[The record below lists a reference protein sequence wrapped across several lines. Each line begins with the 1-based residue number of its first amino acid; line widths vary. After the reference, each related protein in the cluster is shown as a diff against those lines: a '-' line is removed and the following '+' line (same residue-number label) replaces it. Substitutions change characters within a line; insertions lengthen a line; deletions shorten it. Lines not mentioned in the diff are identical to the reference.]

1 MKLTPAMKI
10 ILAVAAICIAI
21 TLITTNNIATVMV
34 LHGLNTTPAVAT
46 QGSNTQQGTVDNSN
60 QGGGY
65 VDNSASV
72 NTNTNTSTG
81 TDANTSTST
90 DTNNN
95 TATTPSGNTSN
106 TGNAGN
112 TGNTGNTNNGGNAG
126 SNDAGASA
134 GKNDKASVVAE
145 FNKAINSVKTSAK
158 EVKQLNVTNYLGG
171 TPTIPG
177 ALNSIY
183 GMLGGDDWLDGMLQD
198 NSQGEATYAGADIKA
213 KFPVE
218 GEDYASKLTAEDVA
232 KAERSEANGVV
243 TITIET
249 VPDAKSDSVKH
260 GDGHAPKAFN
270 VILPGI
276 VNDNI
281 PGIATSLVGTAT
293 MEYPASTIVVK
304 IDKATGNVISA
315 DYDLKWTI
323 NFDKLGAIIPLAT
336 KASYTVTY

>member
-10 ILAVAAICIAI
+10 ILAVAAICIAV

-34 LHGLNTTPAVAT
+34 LYGLNTTPAVAT
-46 QGSNTQQGTVDNSN
+46 GNVQQGTVQ
-60 QGGGY
+60 QGGT
-65 VDNSASV
+65 VS
-72 NTNTNTSTG
+72 
-81 TDANTSTST
+81 
-90 DTNNN
+90 
-95 TATTPSGNTSN
+95 
-106 TGNAGN
+106 GN
-112 TGNTGNTNNGGNAG
+112 TGNTGDTGNTGTVTPTPDATQPSGGSTTPTPTQPSGNSG
-126 SNDAGASA
+126 SSSSSSSSSSTDDKKPADNSGATTN
-134 GKNDKASVVAE
+134 KNDKAAVVEE

-158 EVKQLNVTNYLGG
+158 SVQQKNVTNYLAA
-171 TPTIPG
+171 TPTIPS
-177 ALNSIY
+177 ALGFIY
-183 GMLGGDDWLDGMLQD
+183 KTLGEDEWLDGMLQD
-198 NSQGEATYAGADIKA
+198 NSQGEATYTGADIKA

-218 GEDYASKLTAEDVA
+218 GEDYASKLTEADVA

-249 VPDAKSDSVKH
+249 IPDAKSDSVKH

-281 PGIATSLVGTAT
+281 PGAAASLVGTAT

-323 NFDKLGAIIPLAT
+323 NFDKLGAIIPLGT

>member
-34 LHGLNTTPAVAT
+34 LYGINSTPTAAT
-46 QGSNTQQGTVDNSN
+46 QGTNTQQGTADSGN
-60 QGGGY
+60 QGGY
-65 VDNSASV
+65 VDNSTS
-72 NTNTNTSTG
+72 TNTNTSAN
-81 TDANTSTST
+81 TDASTST
-90 DTNNN
+90 DTNNS
-95 TATTPSGNTSN
+95 TASTPSGSTSSNNNSNANNNAN
-106 TGNAGN
+106 TGKPSG
-112 TGNTGNTNNGGNAG
+112 
-126 SNDAGASA
+126 DASA
-134 GKNDKASVVAE
+134 STGKNDKASVVEE

-158 EVKQLNVTNYLGG
+158 EVKQKNVTNYLGG
-171 TPTIPG
+171 TPTIPT
-177 ALNSIY
+177 ALSGIY
-183 GMLGGDDWLDGMLQD
+183 KMLGGDEWLDGMLQD
-198 NSQGEATYAGADIKA
+198 NSQGEATYSGADIKA

-218 GEDYASKLTAEDVA
+218 GEDYASKLTADDVA

-249 VPDAKSDSVKH
+249 IPDAKSDSVKH

-281 PGIATSLVGTAT
+281 PSIATSLVGTAT
-293 MEYPASTIVVK
+293 MDYPASTIVVK

>member
-34 LHGLNTTPAVAT
+34 LYGLNTTPAVAT

-81 TDANTSTST
+81 TDANTSTN
-90 DTNNN
+90 TNNN
-95 TATTPSGNTSN
+95 TATTPSGSTSTDN
-106 TGNAGN
+106 NSNSGN
-112 TGNTGNTNNGGNAG
+112 NNADAQKPSGDANA
-126 SNDAGASA
+126 ST

-145 FNKAINSVKTSAK
+145 FNKAINTVKTNAK
-158 EVKQLNVTNYLGG
+158 EVKQKNVTNYLAAS
-171 TPTIPG
+171 PTIPS
-177 ALNSIY
+177 ALGFIY
-183 GMLGGDDWLDGMLQD
+183 KTLGEDEWLDGMLQD
-198 NSQGEATYAGADIKA
+198 NSQGEATYTGADIKA

-218 GEDYASKLTAEDVA
+218 GEDYASKLTEADVA
-232 KAERSEANGVV
+232 KADRSEANGVV

-249 VPDAKSDSVKH
+249 IPDAKSDTVKH

-281 PGIATSLVGTAT
+281 PSVATSLVGTAT

-323 NFDKLGAIIPLAT
+323 NFDKLGAVIPLGT

>member
-34 LHGLNTTPAVAT
+34 LYGINSTPTVAT
-46 QGSNTQQGTVDNSN
+46 QSGNNTQQGTASNNN

-81 TDANTSTST
+81 TDANTSTNTNTNSST
-90 DTNNN
+90 S
-95 TATTPSGNTSN
+95 TTPSGNAS
-106 TGNAGN
+106 
-112 TGNTGNTNNGGNAG
+112 NTGNTNNTGNTSNAGNAG
-126 SNDAGASA
+126 SNDAGAST

-145 FNKAINSVKTSAK
+145 FNKAINTVKTNAK
-158 EVKQLNVTNYLGG
+158 EVKQKNVTNYLAAS
-171 TPTIPG
+171 PTIPS
-177 ALNSIY
+177 ALGFIY
-183 GMLGGDDWLDGMLQD
+183 KTLGEDEWLDSMLQD
-198 NSQGEATYAGADIKA
+198 NSQGEATYTGADIKA

-218 GEDYASKLTAEDVA
+218 GEDYASKLTEADVA

-249 VPDAKSDSVKH
+249 IPDAKSDSVKH

-281 PGIATSLVGTAT
+281 PGAAASLVGTAT

-323 NFDKLGAIIPLAT
+323 NFDKLGAIIPLGT

>member
-81 TDANTSTST
+81 TNTNTS
-90 DTNNN
+90 TNNN
-95 TATTPSGNTSN
+95 TATTPSGSTNTDNNSN
-106 TGNAGN
+106 SANNNADAQKPSGDA
-112 TGNTGNTNNGGNAG
+112 NA
-126 SNDAGASA
+126 ST

-145 FNKAINSVKTSAK
+145 FNKAINTVKTNAK
-158 EVKQLNVTNYLGG
+158 EVKQKNVTNYLAAS
-171 TPTIPG
+171 PTIPS
-177 ALNSIY
+177 ALGFIY
-183 GMLGGDDWLDGMLQD
+183 KTLGEDEWLDGMLQD
-198 NSQGEATYAGADIKA
+198 NSQGEATYTGADIKA

-218 GEDYASKLTAEDVA
+218 GEDYASKLTEADVA
-232 KAERSEANGVV
+232 KADRSEANGVV

-249 VPDAKSDSVKH
+249 IPDAKSDSVKH

-281 PGIATSLVGTAT
+281 PGAAASLVGTAT

-323 NFDKLGAIIPLAT
+323 NFDKLGAIIPLGT

>member
-34 LHGLNTTPAVAT
+34 LFGLNSTPAVAI

-81 TDANTSTST
+81 TDANTSTN
-90 DTNNN
+90 TNNN
-95 TATTPSGNTSN
+95 TATTPSGSTSTDN
-106 TGNAGN
+106 NSNSANNNAEAQKPSGDA
-112 TGNTGNTNNGGNAG
+112 NA
-126 SNDAGASA
+126 ST

-145 FNKAINSVKTSAK
+145 FNKAINTVKTNAK
-158 EVKQLNVTNYLGG
+158 EVKQKNVTNYLAAS
-171 TPTIPG
+171 PTIPS
-177 ALNSIY
+177 ALGFIY
-183 GMLGGDDWLDGMLQD
+183 KTLGEDEWLDGMLQD
-198 NSQGEATYAGADIKA
+198 NSQGEATYTGADIKA

-218 GEDYASKLTAEDVA
+218 GEDYASKLTEADVA

-249 VPDAKSDSVKH
+249 IPDAKSDSVKH

-281 PGIATSLVGTAT
+281 PGAAASLVGTAT

-323 NFDKLGAIIPLAT
+323 NFDKLGAIIPLGT

>member
-10 ILAVAAICIAI
+10 ILAVAAICIAV

-34 LHGLNTTPAVAT
+34 LYGLNTTPAVAT
-46 QGSNTQQGTVDNSN
+46 GNVQQGTVQ
-60 QGGGY
+60 QGGT
-65 VDNSASV
+65 VS
-72 NTNTNTSTG
+72 
-81 TDANTSTST
+81 
-90 DTNNN
+90 
-95 TATTPSGNTSN
+95 
-106 TGNAGN
+106 GN
-112 TGNTGNTNNGGNAG
+112 TGNTGDTGNTGTVTPTPDATQPSGGSTTPTPTQPSDNSG
-126 SNDAGASA
+126 SSGSSSSTDDKKPADNSGATTN
-134 GKNDKASVVAE
+134 KNDKAAVVEE
-145 FNKAINSVKTSAK
+145 FNKAINTVKTNAK
-158 EVKQLNVTNYLGG
+158 EVKQKNVTNYLAAS
-171 TPTIPG
+171 PTIPS
-177 ALNSIY
+177 ALGFIY
-183 GMLGGDDWLDGMLQD
+183 KTLGEDEWLDGMLQD
-198 NSQGEATYAGADIKA
+198 NSQGEATYTGADIKA

-218 GEDYASKLTAEDVA
+218 GEDYASKLTEADVA

-249 VPDAKSDSVKH
+249 IPDAKSDAVKH

-281 PGIATSLVGTAT
+281 PGAAASLVGTAT

-323 NFDKLGAIIPLAT
+323 NFDKLGAVIPLGT
-336 KASYTVTY
+336 KASYTVSYK

>member
-65 VDNSASV
+65 VDNSGSQNNTV
-72 NTNTNTSTG
+72 TPDTTQPSGSTDNTGNTNTN
-81 TDANTSTST
+81 
-90 DTNNN
+90 DTNANN
-95 TATTPSGNTSN
+95 T
-106 TGNAGN
+106 N
-112 TGNTGNTNNGGNAG
+112 TGNTGNTGNAG

-145 FNKAINSVKTSAK
+145 FNKAINTVKTKAK
-158 EVKQLNVTNYLGG
+158 EVKQKNVTNYLAAS
-171 TPTIPG
+171 PTIPS
-177 ALNSIY
+177 ALGIIY
-183 GMLGGDDWLDGMLQD
+183 KTLGEDEWLDGMLQD
-198 NSQGEATYAGADIKA
+198 NSQGEATYTGADIKA

-218 GEDYASKLTAEDVA
+218 GEDYASKLTEADVA

-249 VPDAKSDSVKH
+249 IPDAKSDSVKH

-281 PGIATSLVGTAT
+281 PSIATSLVGTAT

-323 NFDKLGAIIPLAT
+323 NFDKLGAIIPLGT
-336 KASYTVTY
+336 KASYTVAY

>member
-34 LHGLNTTPAVAT
+34 LYGLNTTPAVAT

-81 TDANTSTST
+81 TDANTSTN
-90 DTNNN
+90 TNNN
-95 TATTPSGNTSN
+95 TATTPSGSTSTDN
-106 TGNAGN
+106 NSNSANNNADAQKPSGDA
-112 TGNTGNTNNGGNAG
+112 NA
-126 SNDAGASA
+126 ST

-145 FNKAINSVKTSAK
+145 FNKAINTVKTNAK
-158 EVKQLNVTNYLGG
+158 EVKQKNVTNYLAAS
-171 TPTIPG
+171 PTIPS
-177 ALNSIY
+177 ALGFIY
-183 GMLGGDDWLDGMLQD
+183 KTLGEDEWLDGMLQD
-198 NSQGEATYAGADIKA
+198 NSQGEATYTGADIKA

-218 GEDYASKLTAEDVA
+218 GEDYASKLTEADVA

-249 VPDAKSDSVKH
+249 IPDAKSDSVKH

-281 PGIATSLVGTAT
+281 PGVAASLVGTAT

-323 NFDKLGAIIPLAT
+323 NFDKLSAIIPLGT

>member
-34 LHGLNTTPAVAT
+34 LFGLNSTPVASTGTQSQAVV
-46 QGSNTQQGTVDNSN
+46 QQQGTVN
-60 QGGGY
+60 QGGT
-65 VDNSASV
+65 V
-72 NTNTNTSTG
+72 
-81 TDANTSTST
+81 
-90 DTNNN
+90 
-95 TATTPSGNTSN
+95 SGDS
-106 TGNAGN
+106 GNAGTVTPTPDATQPSGGDN
-112 TGNTGNTNNGGNAG
+112 TTPTQPSGNAG
-126 SNDAGASA
+126 STGTTDDKKPAD
-134 GKNDKASVVAE
+134 KNDGSTTAKSEKAEIVE
-145 FNKAINSVKTSAK
+145 YFNKSVNSVKTSAK
-158 EVKQLNVTNYLGG
+158 EVKQSNVTNYLGG
-171 TPTIPG
+171 TPTIPS
-177 ALNSIY
+177 ALNGIY
-183 GMLGGDDWLDGMLQD
+183 KMLGGDSWLDGMLQD
-198 NSQGEATYAGADIKA
+198 NSQGEATYTGADIKA

-218 GEDYASKLTAEDVA
+218 GEDYASKLTEADVA
-232 KAERSEANGVV
+232 KATRTEANGVY

-281 PGIATSLVGTAT
+281 PSVATSLVGTAT
-293 MEYPASTIVVK
+293 MEYPASTIVLKV
-304 IDKATGNVISA
+304 DKATGNVISA

>member
-34 LHGLNTTPAVAT
+34 LFGLNSTPAVAT

-81 TDANTSTST
+81 TDANTSTN
-90 DTNNN
+90 TNNN
-95 TATTPSGNTSN
+95 TATTPSGSTSTDN
-106 TGNAGN
+106 NSNSANNNADAQKPSGDA
-112 TGNTGNTNNGGNAG
+112 NA
-126 SNDAGASA
+126 ST

-145 FNKAINSVKTSAK
+145 FNKAINTVKTNAK
-158 EVKQLNVTNYLGG
+158 EVKQKNVTNYLAAS
-171 TPTIPG
+171 PTIPS
-177 ALNSIY
+177 ALGFIY
-183 GMLGGDDWLDGMLQD
+183 KTLGEDEWLDGMLQD
-198 NSQGEATYAGADIKA
+198 NSQGEATYTGADIKA

-218 GEDYASKLTAEDVA
+218 GEDYASKLTEADVA
-232 KAERSEANGVV
+232 KADRSEANGVV

-249 VPDAKSDSVKH
+249 IPDAKSDSVKH

-281 PGIATSLVGTAT
+281 PGAAASLVGTAT

-323 NFDKLGAIIPLAT
+323 NFDKLGAIIPLGT

>member
-46 QGSNTQQGTVDNSN
+46 QGNNTQQGTVDNSN

-81 TDANTSTST
+81 TDANASTST
-90 DTNNN
+90 NTNSS
-95 TATTPSGNTSN
+95 TSTTPSGNAS
-106 TGNAGN
+106 
-112 TGNTGNTNNGGNAG
+112 NTGNTNNTGNTSNAGNAG
-126 SNDAGASA
+126 SNDAGAST

-145 FNKAINSVKTSAK
+145 FNKAINTVKTNAK
-158 EVKQLNVTNYLGG
+158 EVKQKNVTNYLAAS
-171 TPTIPG
+171 PTIPS
-177 ALNSIY
+177 ALGFIY
-183 GMLGGDDWLDGMLQD
+183 KTSGEDEWLDGMLQD
-198 NSQGEATYAGADIKA
+198 NSQGEATYTGADIKA

-218 GEDYASKLTAEDVA
+218 GEDYASKLTEADVA
-232 KAERSEANGVV
+232 KADRSEANGVV

-249 VPDAKSDSVKH
+249 IPDAKSDSVKH

-281 PGIATSLVGTAT
+281 PGAAASLVGTAT

-323 NFDKLGAIIPLAT
+323 NFDKLGAIIPLGT

>member
-81 TDANTSTST
+81 TDANTST
-90 DTNNN
+90 NNN
-95 TATTPSGNTSN
+95 TATTPSGSTNTDNNSN
-106 TGNAGN
+106 SANNNADAQKPSGDA
-112 TGNTGNTNNGGNAG
+112 NA
-126 SNDAGASA
+126 ST
-134 GKNDKASVVAE
+134 GKNDKVSVVAE
-145 FNKAINSVKTSAK
+145 FNKAINTVKTNAK
-158 EVKQLNVTNYLGG
+158 EVKQKNVTNYLAAS
-171 TPTIPG
+171 PTIPS
-177 ALNSIY
+177 ALGFIY
-183 GMLGGDDWLDGMLQD
+183 KTLGEDEWLDGMLQD
-198 NSQGEATYAGADIKA
+198 NSQGEATYTGADIKA

-218 GEDYASKLTAEDVA
+218 GEDYASKLTEADVA

-249 VPDAKSDSVKH
+249 IPDAKSDSVKH

-281 PGIATSLVGTAT
+281 PGAAASLVGTAT

-323 NFDKLGAIIPLAT
+323 NFDKLGAIIPLGT

>member
-46 QGSNTQQGTVDNSN
+46 QGNNTQSTVDNSN

-90 DTNNN
+90 NTNTNSS
-95 TATTPSGNTSN
+95 TSTTPSGNAS
-106 TGNAGN
+106 
-112 TGNTGNTNNGGNAG
+112 NTGNTNNTGNTSNAGNAG
-126 SNDAGASA
+126 SNDAGAST

-145 FNKAINSVKTSAK
+145 FNKAINTVKTNAK
-158 EVKQLNVTNYLGG
+158 EVKQKNVTNYLGG

-177 ALNSIY
+177 ALNGIY
-183 GMLGGDDWLDGMLQD
+183 GMLGGDEWLDGMLQD
-198 NSQGEATYAGADIKA
+198 NSQGEATYTGADIKA

-218 GEDYASKLTAEDVA
+218 GEDYASKLTEADVA

-249 VPDAKSDSVKH
+249 IPDAKSDSVKH

-281 PGIATSLVGTAT
+281 PSIATSLVGTAT

-336 KASYTVTY
+336 KASYTVAY

>member
-90 DTNNN
+90 NTNTNSS
-95 TATTPSGNTSN
+95 TSTTPSGNAS
-106 TGNAGN
+106 
-112 TGNTGNTNNGGNAG
+112 NTGNTNNTGNTSNAGNAG
-126 SNDAGASA
+126 SNDAGAST

-145 FNKAINSVKTSAK
+145 FNKAINTVKTNAK
-158 EVKQLNVTNYLGG
+158 EVKQKNVTNYLAAS
-171 TPTIPG
+171 PTIPS
-177 ALNSIY
+177 ALGFIY
-183 GMLGGDDWLDGMLQD
+183 KTLGEDEWLDGMLQD
-198 NSQGEATYAGADIKA
+198 NSQGEATYTGADIKA

-218 GEDYASKLTAEDVA
+218 GEDYASKLTEADVA

-249 VPDAKSDSVKH
+249 IPDAKSDSVKH

-281 PGIATSLVGTAT
+281 PGAAASLVGTAT

-323 NFDKLGAIIPLAT
+323 NFDKLGAIIPLGT

>member
-81 TDANTSTST
+81 TDANTSTN
-90 DTNNN
+90 TNNN
-95 TATTPSGNTSN
+95 TATTPSGSTSTDN
-106 TGNAGN
+106 NSNSANNNADAQKPSGDA
-112 TGNTGNTNNGGNAG
+112 NA
-126 SNDAGASA
+126 ST

-145 FNKAINSVKTSAK
+145 FNKAINTVKTNAK
-158 EVKQLNVTNYLGG
+158 EVKQKNVTNYLAAS
-171 TPTIPG
+171 PTIPS
-177 ALNSIY
+177 ALGFIY
-183 GMLGGDDWLDGMLQD
+183 KTLGEDEWLDGMLQD
-198 NSQGEATYAGADIKA
+198 NSQGEATYTGADIKA

-218 GEDYASKLTAEDVA
+218 GEDYASKLTEADVA
-232 KAERSEANGVV
+232 KADRSEANGVV

-249 VPDAKSDSVKH
+249 IPDAKSDSVKH

-281 PGIATSLVGTAT
+281 PGAAASLVGTAT

-323 NFDKLGAIIPLAT
+323 NFDKLGAIIPLGT

>member
-34 LHGLNTTPAVAT
+34 LFGLNSTPVASTGTQSQAVV
-46 QGSNTQQGTVDNSN
+46 QQQGTVQQPSGTVSGDTGN
-60 QGGGY
+60 
-65 VDNSASV
+65 
-72 NTNTNTSTG
+72 TG
-81 TDANTSTST
+81 TVTPTPDATQPSGGATT
-90 DTNNN
+90 Q
-95 TATTPSGNTSN
+95 TTPSGNAS
-106 TGNAGN
+106 
-112 TGNTGNTNNGGNAG
+112 NTGNTNNTGNTSNAGNAG
-126 SNDAGASA
+126 SNDAGAST

-145 FNKAINSVKTSAK
+145 FNKAINTVKTNAK
-158 EVKQLNVTNYLGG
+158 EVKQKNVTNYLAAS
-171 TPTIPG
+171 PTIPS
-177 ALNSIY
+177 ALGFIY
-183 GMLGGDDWLDGMLQD
+183 KTLGEDEWLDGMLQD
-198 NSQGEATYAGADIKA
+198 NSQGEATYTGADIKA

-218 GEDYASKLTAEDVA
+218 GEDYASKLTEADVA

-249 VPDAKSDSVKH
+249 IPDAKSDSVKH

-281 PGIATSLVGTAT
+281 PGAAASLVGTAT

-323 NFDKLGAIIPLAT
+323 NFDKLGAIIPLGT

>member
-81 TDANTSTST
+81 TDANTST
-90 DTNNN
+90 NNN
-95 TATTPSGNTSN
+95 TATTPSGSTNTDNNSN
-106 TGNAGN
+106 SANNNADAQKPSGDA
-112 TGNTGNTNNGGNAG
+112 NA
-126 SNDAGASA
+126 ST

-145 FNKAINSVKTSAK
+145 FNKAINTVKTNAK
-158 EVKQLNVTNYLGG
+158 EVKQKNVTNYLAAS
-171 TPTIPG
+171 PTIPS
-177 ALNSIY
+177 ALGFIY
-183 GMLGGDDWLDGMLQD
+183 KTLGEDEWLDGMLQD
-198 NSQGEATYAGADIKA
+198 NSQGEATYTGADIKA

-218 GEDYASKLTAEDVA
+218 GEDYASKLTEADVS
-232 KAERSEANGVV
+232 KADRSEANGVV

-249 VPDAKSDSVKH
+249 IPDAKSDSVKH

-281 PGIATSLVGTAT
+281 PGAAASLVGTAT

-323 NFDKLGAIIPLAT
+323 NFDKLGAIIPLGT

>member
-34 LHGLNTTPAVAT
+34 LYGINSTPTVAT
-46 QGSNTQQGTVDNSN
+46 QSGNNTQQGTASNNN

-81 TDANTSTST
+81 TDANTST
-90 DTNNN
+90 NNN
-95 TATTPSGNTSN
+95 TATTPSGSTNTDNNSN
-106 TGNAGN
+106 SANNNADAQKPSGDA
-112 TGNTGNTNNGGNAG
+112 NA
-126 SNDAGASA
+126 SS

-145 FNKAINSVKTSAK
+145 FNKAINTVKTNAK
-158 EVKQLNVTNYLGG
+158 EVKQKNVTNYLAAS
-171 TPTIPG
+171 PTIPS
-177 ALNSIY
+177 ALGFIY
-183 GMLGGDDWLDGMLQD
+183 KTLGEDEWLDGMLQD
-198 NSQGEATYAGADIKA
+198 NSQGEATYTGADIKA

-218 GEDYASKLTAEDVA
+218 GEDYASKLTEADVA

-249 VPDAKSDSVKH
+249 IPDAKSDSVKH

-281 PGIATSLVGTAT
+281 PSIATSLVGTAT

-323 NFDKLGAIIPLAT
+323 NFDKLGAIIPLGT

>member
-1 MKLTPAMKI
+1 MEWDIMKLTPAMKI

-34 LHGLNTTPAVAT
+34 LFGLNSTPVASTGTVQQGTVVQQGGTTN
-46 QGSNTQQGTVDNSN
+46 QGGTVQQGGTVDNS
-60 QGGGY
+60 
-65 VDNSASV
+65 
-72 NTNTNTSTG
+72 TNTTPTPDATQPSGSTG
-81 TDANTSTST
+81 ST
-90 DTNNN
+90 
-95 TATTPSGNTSN
+95 GNTGSTGS
-106 TGNAGN
+106 TGNAGS
-112 TGNTGNTNNGGNAG
+112 TGTTDDKKPADNSGATTN
-126 SNDAGASA
+126 
-134 GKNDKASVVAE
+134 KNDKAAVVEE
-145 FNKAINSVKTSAK
+145 FNKAINTVKTNAK
-158 EVKQLNVTNYLGG
+158 EVKQKNVTNYLAAS
-171 TPTIPG
+171 PTIPS
-177 ALNSIY
+177 ALGFIY
-183 GMLGGDDWLDGMLQD
+183 KTLGEDEWLDGMLQD
-198 NSQGEATYAGADIKA
+198 NSQGEATYTGADIKA

-218 GEDYASKLTAEDVA
+218 GEDYASKLTEADVA

-249 VPDAKSDSVKH
+249 IPDAKSDSVKH

-281 PGIATSLVGTAT
+281 PGAAASLVGTAT

-323 NFDKLGAIIPLAT
+323 NFDKLGAIIPLGT

>member
-81 TDANTSTST
+81 TDANTST
-90 DTNNN
+90 NNN
-95 TATTPSGNTSN
+95 TATTPSGSTNTDNNSN
-106 TGNAGN
+106 SANNNADAQKPSGDA
-112 TGNTGNTNNGGNAG
+112 NA
-126 SNDAGASA
+126 ST

-145 FNKAINSVKTSAK
+145 FNKAINTVKTNAK
-158 EVKQLNVTNYLGG
+158 EVKQKNVTNYLAAS
-171 TPTIPG
+171 PTIPS
-177 ALNSIY
+177 ALGFIY
-183 GMLGGDDWLDGMLQD
+183 KTLGEDEWLDGMLQD
-198 NSQGEATYAGADIKA
+198 NSQGEATYTGADIKA

-218 GEDYASKLTAEDVA
+218 GEDYASKLTEADVA

-249 VPDAKSDSVKH
+249 IPDAKSDSVKH

-281 PGIATSLVGTAT
+281 PGAAASLVGTAT

-323 NFDKLGAIIPLAT
+323 NFDKLGAIIPLGT

>member
-34 LHGLNTTPAVAT
+34 LFGLNSTPAVAT

-81 TDANTSTST
+81 TDANTSTN
-90 DTNNN
+90 TNNN
-95 TATTPSGNTSN
+95 TATTPSGSTSTDN
-106 TGNAGN
+106 NSNSANNNADAQKPSGDA
-112 TGNTGNTNNGGNAG
+112 NA
-126 SNDAGASA
+126 ST

-145 FNKAINSVKTSAK
+145 FNKAINTVKTNAK
-158 EVKQLNVTNYLGG
+158 EVKQKNVTNYLAAS
-171 TPTIPG
+171 PTIPS
-177 ALNSIY
+177 ALGFIY
-183 GMLGGDDWLDGMLQD
+183 KTLGEDEWLDGMLQD
-198 NSQGEATYAGADIKA
+198 NSQGEATYTGADIKA

-218 GEDYASKLTAEDVA
+218 GEDYASKLTEADVA

-249 VPDAKSDSVKH
+249 IPDAKSDSVKH

-281 PGIATSLVGTAT
+281 PGAAASLVGTAT

-323 NFDKLGAIIPLAT
+323 NFDKLGAIIPLGT

>member
-46 QGSNTQQGTVDNSN
+46 QGGNTQQGTVDNSN

-90 DTNNN
+90 NNN
-95 TATTPSGNTSN
+95 TATTPSGSTNTDNNSN
-106 TGNAGN
+106 SANNNADAQKPSGDA
-112 TGNTGNTNNGGNAG
+112 NA
-126 SNDAGASA
+126 ST

-145 FNKAINSVKTSAK
+145 FNKAINTVKTNAK
-158 EVKQLNVTNYLGG
+158 EVKQKNVTNYLAAS
-171 TPTIPG
+171 PTIPS
-177 ALNSIY
+177 ALGFIY
-183 GMLGGDDWLDGMLQD
+183 KTLGEDEWLDGMLQD
-198 NSQGEATYAGADIKA
+198 NSQGEATYTGADIKA

-218 GEDYASKLTAEDVA
+218 GEDYASKLTEADVA

-249 VPDAKSDSVKH
+249 IPDAKSDSVKH

-281 PGIATSLVGTAT
+281 PGAAASLVGTAT

-323 NFDKLGAIIPLAT
+323 NFDKLGAIIPLGT

>member
-34 LHGLNTTPAVAT
+34 LYGINSTPTVAT
-46 QGSNTQQGTVDNSN
+46 QSGNNTQQGTASNNN

-81 TDANTSTST
+81 TDANTST
-90 DTNNN
+90 NNN
-95 TATTPSGNTSN
+95 TATTPSGSTNTDNNSN
-106 TGNAGN
+106 SANNNADAQKPSGDA
-112 TGNTGNTNNGGNAG
+112 NA
-126 SNDAGASA
+126 ST

-145 FNKAINSVKTSAK
+145 FNKAINTVKTNAK
-158 EVKQLNVTNYLGG
+158 EVKQKNVTNYLAAS
-171 TPTIPG
+171 PTIPS
-177 ALNSIY
+177 ALGFIY
-183 GMLGGDDWLDGMLQD
+183 KTLGEDEWLDGMLQD
-198 NSQGEATYAGADIKA
+198 NSQGEATYTGADIKA

-218 GEDYASKLTAEDVA
+218 GEDYASKLTEADVA

-249 VPDAKSDSVKH
+249 IPDAKSDSVKH

-281 PGIATSLVGTAT
+281 PSIATSLVGTAT

-323 NFDKLGAIIPLAT
+323 NFDKLGAIIPLGT

>member
-81 TDANTSTST
+81 TDANTST
-90 DTNNN
+90 NNN
-95 TATTPSGNTSN
+95 TATTPSGSTNTDNNSN
-106 TGNAGN
+106 SANNNADAQKPSGDA
-112 TGNTGNTNNGGNAG
+112 NA
-126 SNDAGASA
+126 ST

-145 FNKAINSVKTSAK
+145 FNKAINTVKTNAK
-158 EVKQLNVTNYLGG
+158 EVKQKNVTNYLAAS
-171 TPTIPG
+171 PTIPS
-177 ALNSIY
+177 ALGFIY
-183 GMLGGDDWLDGMLQD
+183 KTLGEDEWLDGMLQD
-198 NSQGEATYAGADIKA
+198 NSQGEATYTGADIKA

-218 GEDYASKLTAEDVA
+218 GEDYASKLTEADVA
-232 KAERSEANGVV
+232 KADRSEANGVV

-249 VPDAKSDSVKH
+249 IPDAKSDSVKH

-281 PGIATSLVGTAT
+281 PGAAASLVGTAT

-323 NFDKLGAIIPLAT
+323 NFDKLGAIIPLGT

>member
-81 TDANTSTST
+81 TDANTST
-90 DTNNN
+90 NNN
-95 TATTPSGNTSN
+95 TATTPSGSTNTDNNSN
-106 TGNAGN
+106 SANNNADAQKPSGDA
-112 TGNTGNTNNGGNAG
+112 NA
-126 SNDAGASA
+126 ST

-145 FNKAINSVKTSAK
+145 FNKAINTVKTNAK
-158 EVKQLNVTNYLGG
+158 EVKQKNVTNYLAAS
-171 TPTIPG
+171 PTIPSAHG
-177 ALNSIY
+177 FIY
-183 GMLGGDDWLDGMLQD
+183 KTLGEDEWLDGMLQD
-198 NSQGEATYAGADIKA
+198 NSQGEATYTGADIKA

-218 GEDYASKLTAEDVA
+218 GEDYASKLTEADVA
-232 KAERSEANGVV
+232 KADRSEANGVV

-249 VPDAKSDSVKH
+249 IPDAKSDSVKH

-281 PGIATSLVGTAT
+281 PGAAASLVGTAT

-323 NFDKLGAIIPLAT
+323 NFDKLGAIIPLGT

>member
-34 LHGLNTTPAVAT
+34 LYGINSTPTVAT
-46 QGSNTQQGTVDNSN
+46 QSGNNTQQGTASNNN

-81 TDANTSTST
+81 TDANTST
-90 DTNNN
+90 NNN
-95 TATTPSGNTSN
+95 TATTPSGSTNTDNNSN
-106 TGNAGN
+106 SANNNADAQKPSGDA
-112 TGNTGNTNNGGNAG
+112 NA
-126 SNDAGASA
+126 ST

-145 FNKAINSVKTSAK
+145 FNKAINSVKTNAK

-177 ALNSIY
+177 ALNGIY

-281 PGIATSLVGTAT
+281 PSIATSLVGTAT

>member
-46 QGSNTQQGTVDNSN
+46 QGNNTQQGTVDNSN

-90 DTNNN
+90 NNN
-95 TATTPSGNTSN
+95 TATTPSGSTNTDNNSN
-106 TGNAGN
+106 SANNNADAQKPSGDA
-112 TGNTGNTNNGGNAG
+112 NA
-126 SNDAGASA
+126 ST

-145 FNKAINSVKTSAK
+145 FNKAINTVKTNAK
-158 EVKQLNVTNYLGG
+158 EVKQKNVTNYLAAS
-171 TPTIPG
+171 PTIPS
-177 ALNSIY
+177 ALGFIY
-183 GMLGGDDWLDGMLQD
+183 KTLGEDEWLDGMLQD
-198 NSQGEATYAGADIKA
+198 NSQGEATYTGADIKA

-218 GEDYASKLTAEDVA
+218 GEDYASKLTEADVA
-232 KAERSEANGVV
+232 KADRSEANGVV

-249 VPDAKSDSVKH
+249 IPDAKSDSVKH

-281 PGIATSLVGTAT
+281 PGAAASLVGTAT

-323 NFDKLGAIIPLAT
+323 NFDKLGAIIPLGT

>member
-81 TDANTSTST
+81 TDANTST
-90 DTNNN
+90 NNN
-95 TATTPSGNTSN
+95 TATTPSGSTNTDNNSN
-106 TGNAGN
+106 SANNNADAQKPSGDA
-112 TGNTGNTNNGGNAG
+112 NA
-126 SNDAGASA
+126 ST

-145 FNKAINSVKTSAK
+145 FNKAINTVKTNAK
-158 EVKQLNVTNYLGG
+158 EVKQKNVTNYL
-171 TPTIPG
+171 TASPTIPS
-177 ALNSIY
+177 ALGFIY
-183 GMLGGDDWLDGMLQD
+183 KTLGEDKWLDGMLQD
-198 NSQGEATYAGADIKA
+198 NSQGEATYTGADIKA

-218 GEDYASKLTAEDVA
+218 GEDYASKLTEADVA
-232 KAERSEANGVV
+232 KADRSEANGVV

-249 VPDAKSDSVKH
+249 IPDAKSDSVKH

-281 PGIATSLVGTAT
+281 PGAAASLVGTAT

-323 NFDKLGAIIPLAT
+323 NFDKLGAIIPLGT

>member
-34 LHGLNTTPAVAT
+34 LFGLNSTPAVVT

-81 TDANTSTST
+81 TDANTSTN
-90 DTNNN
+90 TNNN
-95 TATTPSGNTSN
+95 TATTPSGSTSTDN
-106 TGNAGN
+106 NSNSANNNADAQKPSGDA
-112 TGNTGNTNNGGNAG
+112 NA
-126 SNDAGASA
+126 SI

-158 EVKQLNVTNYLGG
+158 SVQQKNVTNYLADKDKVV
-171 TPTIPG
+171 IPG
-177 ALNSIY
+177 GLIGSIY
-183 GMLGGDDWLDGMLQD
+183 SGLGGGDWLDGMLRD
-198 NSQGEATYAGADIKA
+198 NSQGEATYTGADIKA

-218 GEDYASKLTAEDVA
+218 GEDYASKLTEADVE

-243 TITIET
+243 TITIT
-249 VPDAKSDSVKH
+249 TIADAKSDSVKH
-260 GDGHAPKAFN
+260 GEGHAPKAFN

-281 PGIATSLVGTAT
+281 PGAAKSLVGTAA
-293 MEYPASTIVVK
+293 MDYPSSTIVVK

-323 NFDKLGAIIPLAT
+323 NFDKMGIVLPFGT
-336 KASYTVTY
+336 KASYTVSYK